1 MKLVLMTSAF
11 WLVAIFLGLQI
22 IGHASDSS
30 VLAAG
35 PAGESTPSP
44 AATPSPR
51 ATPGGPNAALEKMRT
66 HMEAMMGPGSFDRMH
81 QAMGADADTMMQACA
96 TAMEQSGDGMMPG
109 SMNGMMNGGMENMMG
124 GMMNG
129 SGNGSMGSGM
139 MGR

>member
-11 WLVAIFLGLQI
+11 WLAAIFLGFQI
-22 IGHASDSS
+22 IGQASDSS

-35 PAGESTPSP
+35 PAGEATPGP

-66 HMEAMMGPGSFDRMH
+66 HMDSMMRPGSFDRMH
-81 QAMGADADTMMQACA
+81 QAMVADADTMMQACA
-96 TAMEQSGDGMMPG
+96 PAMEQSGDGMKRG
-109 SMNGMMNGGMENMMG
+109 SMNDMMNGGMETMMG

-129 SGNGSMGSGM
+129 RGNGSMGGGM